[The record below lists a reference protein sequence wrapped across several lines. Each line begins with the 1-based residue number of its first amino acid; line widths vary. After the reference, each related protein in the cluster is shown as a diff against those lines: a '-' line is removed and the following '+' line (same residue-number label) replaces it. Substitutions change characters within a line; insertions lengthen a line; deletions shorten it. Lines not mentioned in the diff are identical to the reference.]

1 MEIDYK
7 RLAEEQA
14 RANAK
19 YLGKTGSTPTPSSV
33 KLPGAGEF
41 NIFNNALGGAGK
53 AADAVKAAYDKVA
66 PGIEKG
72 LDTWREL
79 SKVGAGFSNDVVG
92 MTVAAA
98 GTRMPLQEFASVVG
112 KNAEEMLGFGGTVT
126 RGAEDFARMSKKMFD
141 EYGTQTDQL
150 RQMGYTNKELNEVLL
165 LQGSIQRGSF
175 KDAQSRDKATIE
187 SATKLAT
194 EMDEMAKLTGKSR
207 EEQMAN
213 MKKAQADMQF
223 EAAIRLKTQ
232 GMSAEDAKKFEDNA
246 RKQMNEAQLRGQGQM
261 FKEVFATGQIMSKEA
276 AMQASLNQ
284 EQAAATRKQA
294 QASGDAKLSAD
305 QREAQANAAAAEAR
319 RAAAADMNNTAKLQ
333 LMTLGD
339 AGGAATKALNES
351 AGAQIKQVR
360 GLEAIA
366 AANGLDL
373 KNKDDAIKAQKIQDE
388 EIKKSQEGKNKEGES
403 VSGAT
408 KAVVN
413 LGARVSDAE
422 SALANK
428 LVAPL
433 NKDVSPALGRFA
445 DRLLGSKSEALPA
458 SATKAGQSLPTY
470 MEGEIEKG
478 RTSDRPKGMLQTA
491 GQMGKAAGEGIN
503 SALNTVV
510 KPRSGGTYGDGL
522 TSEAVGSLLEIT
534 RPGEVVLNPEQ
545 QMNMA
550 KGMSDM
556 GAEKA
561 LSGLADVLP
570 KQSAAPAMN
579 FDLGKISQDIKTSV
593 SGGGSSTMKGPD
605 MAELAKSFEKSFAE
619 FDTIF
624 EESISDLARGVDD
637 FGDSW
642 SESVEKVSADIN
654 DAVPFDAIDQTAAAL
669 EFASKRREE
678 LENLM
683 NDGQTRSSAEWNE
696 IFDEAEQ
703 LDGQIEKLTN
713 KQLDA
718 MSKYSD
724 GWDESGDMMDRVI
737 ADISGAIPVDE
748 FAGVDE
754 AVAKQTAMSD
764 MGEFA
769 GVDAA
774 VAKQGAMADMVSAT
788 SPTAGGI
795 DIGNISFGPNGMPIM
810 GQTKAAAASIP
821 AKPAEKQASPGKKI
835 NPETGEEYTPVG
847 DAKAKDKDKGTDK
860 KTTAAAGGTKEASM
874 SDLLASMNQLNSK
887 VTQLITVTESGHR
900 DVAKAT
906 KSNNPNLFKA

>member
-1 MEIDYK
+1 MAREDEILEELK
-7 RLAEEQA
+7 RL
-14 RANAK
+14 NKNSAK
-19 YLGKTGSTPTPSSV
+19 GGSSPTGPSV

-41 NIFNNALGGAGK
+41 NIFNTALGGAGK
-53 AADAVKAAYDKVA
+53 AADAVKDAYNKVA

-98 GTRMPLQEFASVVG
+98 GTRMPLQEFASIVG

-150 RQMGYTNKELNEVLL
+150 RQMGYTNKELNEILL
-165 LQGSIQRGSF
+165 MQGSIQRGSF

-246 RKQMNEAQLRGQGQM
+246 RKQYGEAQLRGQGQM

-276 AMQASLNQ
+276 AIQASLNQ

-294 QASGDAKLSAD
+294 QVSGDSKLTAD
-305 QREAQANAAAAEAR
+305 QREMQANAAAAEGR

-339 AGGAATKALNES
+339 AGGAASKALNDS
-351 AGAQIKQVR
+351 ASAQIKQVR

-388 EIKKSQEGKNKEGES
+388 EIKKSQEGKNKEGDS

-413 LGARVSDAE
+413 LGARVGDAE
-422 SALANK
+422 SAIANK
-428 LVAPL
+428 LVLPL
-433 NKDVSPALGRFA
+433 NRDVSPALGRFA

-458 SATKAGQSLPTY
+458 SATKAGQSLPQY
-470 MEGEIEKG
+470 MESELDKG

-491 GQMGKAAGEGIN
+491 GQMGKAAAEGIN
-503 SALNTVV
+503 KVL
-510 KPRSGGTYGDGL
+510 PRSGGTYGDGI
-522 TSEAVGSLLEIT
+522 TSEAVGSILEIT
-534 RPGEVVLNPEQ
+534 KPGEVVLNPEQ

-561 LSGLADVLP
+561 LSGLANVLP
-570 KQSAAPAMN
+570 KQSASPPMS
-579 FDLGKISQDIKTSV
+579 FDLGKISQDISTSV
-593 SGGGSSTMKGPD
+593 SGGGSSTISPSNLD
-605 MAELAKSFEKSFAE
+605 MAEMMQPFDKSFDE
-619 FDTIF
+619 FGSNF
-624 EESISDLARGVDD
+624 DD
-637 FGDSW
+637 
-642 SESVEKVSADIN
+642 VMAKMSADLQDAMPIDSIN
-654 DAVPFDAIDQTAAAL
+654 QTADAL
-669 EFASKRREE
+669 EFASKRRQE
-678 LENLM
+678 LEDIM
-683 NDGQTRSSAEWNE
+683 NDGIARSGAEWDE

-713 KQLDA
+713 KQLES
-718 MSKYSD
+718 MSKYAD
-724 GWDESGDMMDRVI
+724 GWDESGDIMDRVS
-737 ADISGAIPVDE
+737 ADILDAIPLDEFGDLDGAI
-748 FAGVDE
+748 
-754 AVAKQTAMSD
+754 AKQQAMSD

-769 GVDAA
+769 GVDEA

-810 GQTKAAAASIP
+810 GQTKAAAATIP
-821 AKPAEKQASPGKKI
+821 AKPVEKTAEEQAKEKKDQQKADAEKGGPA
-835 NPETGEEYTPVG
+835 G
-847 DAKAKDKDKGTDK
+847 DKSAKPS
-860 KTTAAAGGTKEASM
+860 AAAGGTKEASM
-874 SDLLASMNQLNSK
+874 SDVLTSLNQLNTK
-887 VTQLITVTESGHR
+887 MAQLITVTETGHK

>member
-1 MEIDYK
+1 MTDDQIDK
-7 RLAEEQA
+7 LVKAIGKQS
-14 RANAK
+14 AK
-19 YLGKTGSTPTPSSV
+19 GGASSTGPSV

-41 NIFNNALGGAGK
+41 NIFNTALGGAGK
-53 AADAVKAAYDKVA
+53 AADAVKEAYNKVA

-92 MTVAAA
+92 MTAAA
-98 GTRMPLQEFASVVG
+98 FGARMPLQEFAGIIG
-112 KNAEEMLGFGGTVT
+112 KNAENMLGFGGTVT
-126 RGAEDFARMSKKMFD
+126 RGAEDFAKMSKRMFD

-150 RQMGYTNKELNEVLL
+150 RQMGYTNKELNEILL
-165 LQGSIQRGSF
+165 MQGSIQRGSF
-175 KDAQSRDKATIE
+175 KDKDARDKATIE

-246 RKQMNEAQLRGQGQM
+246 RKQYGEAQLRGQGQM

-276 AMQASLNQ
+276 AIQASLNQ

-294 QASGDAKLSAD
+294 QVSGDAKLSAD
-305 QREAQANAAAAEAR
+305 QREMQANAAAAEGR

-333 LMTLGD
+333 QMTLGD
-339 AGGAATKALNES
+339 AGGAATKALNDS
-351 AGAQIKQVR
+351 AGAQIQQVR

-373 KNKDDAIKAQKIQDE
+373 KNKEDAIEAQRLQNE
-388 EIKKSQEGKNKEGES
+388 EIKKSQEGKDADGKA

-413 LGARVSDAE
+413 LGARVGDAE
-422 SALANK
+422 SAIMNK
-428 LVAPL
+428 LVLPL
-433 NKDVSPALGRFA
+433 NRDVSPALGRFA

-458 SATKAGQSLPTY
+458 SATKAGQSLPQY
-470 MEGEIEKG
+470 MESELEKG
-478 RTSDRPKGMLQTA
+478 RTTDRPKGMLQTA
-491 GQMGKAAGEGIN
+491 GRGGQQAAEGIN
-503 SALNTVV
+503 KVL
-510 KPRSGGTYGDGL
+510 PRSGGTYGDGL
-522 TSEAVGSLLEIT
+522 TSEAVGSILEIT
-534 RPGEVVLNPEQ
+534 KPGEVVLNPEQ

-550 KGMSDM
+550 KGMMDM

-561 LSGLADVLP
+561 FSGLTDVLP
-570 KQSAAPAMN
+570 KQSAAPAMS
-579 FDLGKISQDIKTSV
+579 FDLGKISKDISTSV
-593 SGGGSSTMKGPD
+593 SGGGSSTVSPSNLD
-605 MAELAKSFEKSFAE
+605 MAEMMKPFDKSFDE
-619 FDTIF
+619 FGSNF
-624 EESISDLARGVDD
+624 DD
-637 FGDSW
+637 
-642 SESVEKVSADIN
+642 VIAKMSADLQ
-654 DAVPFDAIDQTAAAL
+654 DAMPIDSIDQTANAL
-669 EFASKRREE
+669 EFASKRRQE
-678 LENLM
+678 LEDIM
-683 NDGQTRSSAEWNE
+683 NDGIARSGAEWDE

-703 LDGQIEKLTN
+703 LDGQIERLTN
-713 KQLDA
+713 KQLESI
-718 MSKYSD
+718 SKYAD
-724 GWDESGDMMDRVI
+724 GWDETGDIMDRVS
-737 ADISGAIPVDE
+737 ADILDAMPLDEFGDLDGAI
-748 FAGVDE
+748 
-754 AVAKQTAMSD
+754 AKQQAMSD

-769 GVDAA
+769 GVDEA

-810 GQTKAAAASIP
+810 GQTKAAAATIP
-821 AKPAEKQASPGKKI
+821 AKPVEKQASPGKKI
-835 NPETGEEYTPVG
+835 NPETGEEYTPVEELEKQQG
-847 DAKAKDKDKGTDK
+847 
-860 KTTAAAGGTKEASM
+860 KTTAKSKSTPAAGGAKEASM
-874 SDLLASMNQLNSK
+874 SDMLTSLNQLNTK
-887 VTQLITVTESGHR
+887 MAQLITVTETGHK

>member
-1 MEIDYK
+1 MAREDEILEELK
-7 RLAEEQA
+7 RL
-14 RANAK
+14 NKSSAK
-19 YLGKTGSTPTPSSV
+19 GGSSPTGPSV

-41 NIFNNALGGAGK
+41 NIFNTALGGAGK
-53 AADAVKAAYDKVA
+53 AADAVKDAYNKVA

-98 GTRMPLQEFASVVG
+98 GTRMPLQEFAGIIG
-112 KNAEEMLGFGGTVT
+112 KNAESMLGFGGTVT
-126 RGAEDFARMSKKMFD
+126 RGAEDFAKMSKRMFD

-150 RQMGYTNKELNEVLL
+150 RQMGYTNKELNEILL
-165 LQGSIQRGSF
+165 MQGSIQRGSF
-175 KDAQSRDKATIE
+175 KDEQSRNKATIE

-246 RKQMNEAQLRGQGQM
+246 RKQMSEAQLRGQGQM

-276 AMQASLNQ
+276 AIQASLNQ

-294 QASGDAKLSAD
+294 QVSGDAKLTAD
-305 QREAQANAAAAEAR
+305 QREMQANAAAAEGR

-339 AGGAATKALNES
+339 AGGAASKALNES
-351 AGAQIKQVR
+351 AGAQIQQVR

-366 AANGLDL
+366 AANKLNMDTDEGRRE
-373 KNKDDAIKAQKIQDE
+373 AQRIQNE
-388 EIKKSQEGKNKEGES
+388 EIKKSQEGKNKEGDS

-413 LGARVSDAE
+413 LGARVGDAE
-422 SALANK
+422 SAIANK
-428 LVAPL
+428 LVLPL
-433 NKDVSPALGRFA
+433 NRDVSPALGRFA

-458 SATKAGQSLPTY
+458 SATKAGQSLPQY
-470 MEGEIEKG
+470 MESELDKG

-491 GQMGKAAGEGIN
+491 GKMGKDAAEGIN
-503 SALNTVV
+503 KVL
-510 KPRSGGTYGDGL
+510 PRSGGTYGDGI
-522 TSEAVGSLLEIT
+522 TSEAVGSILEIT
-534 RPGEVVLNPEQ
+534 KPGEVVLNPEQ

-550 KGMSDM
+550 KGLTDM

-561 LSGLADVLP
+561 LSGLANVLP
-570 KQSAAPAMN
+570 KQSASPPMS
-579 FDLGKISQDIKTSV
+579 FDLGKISKDINTSV
-593 SGGGSSTMKGPD
+593 SGGGSSTISPSNLD
-605 MAELAKSFEKSFAE
+605 MAEMMKPFDKSFDE
-619 FDTIF
+619 FGSNF
-624 EESISDLARGVDD
+624 DD
-637 FGDSW
+637 VIAKMSNDIGTTMPTDMFDEFGSNFDD
-642 SESVEKVSADIN
+642 VMAKMSADLQ
-654 DAVPFDAIDQTAAAL
+654 DAMPIDSIDQTANAL
-669 EFASKRREE
+669 EFASKRRQE
-678 LENLM
+678 LEDIM
-683 NDGQTRSSAEWNE
+683 NDGIARSGAEWDE

-713 KQLDA
+713 KQLESI
-718 MSKYSD
+718 SKYAD
-724 GWDESGDMMDRVI
+724 GWDESGDIMDRVS
-737 ADISGAIPVDE
+737 ADILDAIPLDEFGDLDGAI
-748 FAGVDE
+748 
-754 AVAKQTAMSD
+754 AKQQAMSD

-769 GVDAA
+769 GVDEA

-788 SPTAGGI
+788 SPTASGI

-810 GQTKAAAASIP
+810 GQTKAAAATIP
-821 AKPAEKQASPGKKI
+821 AKPVEKTAEEQAKEKKDQQKTDAEKGGSA
-835 NPETGEEYTPVG
+835 G
-847 DAKAKDKDKGTDK
+847 DKSAKPS
-860 KTTAAAGGTKEASM
+860 AAAGGTKEASM
-874 SDLLASMNQLNSK
+874 SDMLASLNQLNTK
-887 VTQLITVTESGHR
+887 MAQLITVTETGHK

>member
-1 MEIDYK
+1 MAREDEILEELK
-7 RLAEEQA
+7 RL
-14 RANAK
+14 NKNSAK
-19 YLGKTGSTPTPSSV
+19 GGSSPTGPSV

-41 NIFNNALGGAGK
+41 NIFNTALGGAGK
-53 AADAVKAAYDKVA
+53 AADAVKDAYNKVA

-98 GTRMPLQEFASVVG
+98 GTRMPLQEFASIVG

-150 RQMGYTNKELNEVLL
+150 RQMGYTNKELNEILL
-165 LQGSIQRGSF
+165 MQGSIQRGSF

-246 RKQMNEAQLRGQGQM
+246 RKQYGEAQLRGQGQM

-276 AMQASLNQ
+276 AIQASLNQ

-294 QASGDAKLSAD
+294 QVSGDSKLTAD
-305 QREAQANAAAAEAR
+305 QREMQANAAAAEGR

-339 AGGAATKALNES
+339 AGGAASKALNDS

-373 KNKDDAIKAQKIQDE
+373 KNKDDAIKAQQLQDA

-413 LGARVSDAE
+413 LGARVGDAE
-422 SALANK
+422 SAIMNK
-428 LVAPL
+428 LVLPL
-433 NKDVSPALGRFA
+433 NRDVSPALGRFA

-458 SATKAGQSLPTY
+458 SATKAGQSLPQY
-470 MEGEIEKG
+470 MESEMDKG
-478 RTSDRPKGMLQTA
+478 RSLASTDRPKGMLQTA
-491 GQMGKAAGEGIN
+491 GKMGKDAGEGIN
-503 SALNTVV
+503 KVL
-510 KPRSGGTYGDGL
+510 PRSGGTYGDGL
-522 TSEAVGSLLEIT
+522 TSEAVGSILEIT
-534 RPGEVVLNPEQ
+534 KPGEVVLNPEQ

-550 KGMSDM
+550 KGMMDM

-561 LSGLADVLP
+561 FSGLTDVLP
-570 KQSAAPAMN
+570 KQSAAPAMS
-579 FDLGKISQDIKTSV
+579 FDLSKISQDINTSV
-593 SGGGSSTMKGPD
+593 SGGGSSTVQGPD
-605 MAELAKSFEKSFAE
+605 MAKM
-619 FDTIF
+619 
-624 EESISDLARGVDD
+624 
-637 FGDSW
+637 
-642 SESVEKVSADIN
+642 SADLQE
-654 DAVPFDAIDQTAAAL
+654 AMPLKSIDQTADAL
-669 EFASKRREE
+669 EFASKRRQE
-678 LENLM
+678 LEDIM
-683 NDGQTRSSAEWNE
+683 NDGMARSGAEWDE

-703 LDGQIEKLTN
+703 LDGQIERLTN
-713 KQLDA
+713 KQLESI
-718 MSKYSD
+718 SKYAD
-724 GWDESGDMMDRVI
+724 GWDETGDIMDRVS
-737 ADISGAIPVDE
+737 ADILDAMPLDEFGDLDGAI
-748 FAGVDE
+748 
-754 AVAKQTAMSD
+754 AKQQAMSD

-769 GVDAA
+769 GVDEA

-810 GQTKAAAASIP
+810 GQTKAAAATIS
-821 AKPAEKQASPGKKI
+821 AKPVEKTAEEQAKDR
-835 NPETGEEYTPVG
+835 EAR
-847 DAKAKDKDKGTDK
+847 AKAEMGTDTGAKEK
-860 KTTAAAGGTKEASM
+860 KTGGDKAPAAGGGKEASM
-874 SDLLASMNQLNSK
+874 SDMLTSLNQLNTK
-887 VTQLITVTESGHR
+887 MAQLITVTETGHK

>member
-1 MEIDYK
+1 MAREDEILEELK
-7 RLAEEQA
+7 RL
-14 RANAK
+14 NKNSAK
-19 YLGKTGSTPTPSSV
+19 GGSSPTGPSV

-41 NIFNNALGGAGK
+41 NIFNTALGGAGK
-53 AADAVKAAYDKVA
+53 AADAVKDAYNKVA

-98 GTRMPLQEFASVVG
+98 GTRMPLQEFASIIG

-126 RGAEDFARMSKKMFD
+126 RGAEDFAKMSKKMFD

-150 RQMGYTNKELNEVLL
+150 RQMGYTNKELNEILL
-165 LQGSIQRGSF
+165 MQGSIQRGSF

-246 RKQMNEAQLRGQGQM
+246 RKQYGDAQLRGQGQM

-305 QREAQANAAAAEAR
+305 QREAQANAAAAEGR

-333 LMTLGD
+333 IMTLGD
-339 AGGAATKALNES
+339 AGGAASKVLNDS

-373 KNKDDAIKAQKIQDE
+373 KNKEDAIEAQRLQNE
-388 EIKKSQEGKNKEGES
+388 EIKKSQEGKDADGKA

-413 LGARVSDAE
+413 LGARVGDAE
-422 SALANK
+422 SAIMNK
-428 LVAPL
+428 LVLPL
-433 NKDVSPALGRFA
+433 NRDVSPALGRFA

-458 SATKAGQSLPTY
+458 SATKAGQSLP
-470 MEGEIEKG
+470 
-478 RTSDRPKGMLQTA
+478 
-491 GQMGKAAGEGIN
+491 
-503 SALNTVV
+503 
-510 KPRSGGTYGDGL
+510 L
-522 TSEAVGSLLEIT
+522 TSEAVGSILEIT
-534 RPGEVVLNPEQ
+534 KPGEVVLNPEQ

-550 KGMSDM
+550 KGMMDM

-561 LSGLADVLP
+561 FSGLADVLP
-570 KQSAAPAMN
+570 KQSAAPAMS
-579 FDLGKISQDIKTSV
+579 FDLSKISQDINTSV
-593 SGGGSSTMKGPD
+593 SGGGGG
-605 MAELAKSFEKSFAE
+605 E
-619 FDTIF
+619 
-624 EESISDLARGVDD
+624 
-637 FGDSW
+637 
-642 SESVEKVSADIN
+642 
-654 DAVPFDAIDQTAAAL
+654 DQTSAAL
-669 EFASKRREE
+669 DFASKRRQE
-678 LENLM
+678 LEDLM
-683 NDGQTRSSAEWNE
+683 NDGQARNSLEWDE

-703 LDGQIEKLTN
+703 LDGQIERLTN
-713 KQLDA
+713 KQLESI
-718 MSKYSD
+718 SKYAD
-724 GWDESGDMMDRVI
+724 GWDETGDIMDRVS
-737 ADISGAIPVDE
+737 ADILDAIPLDEFGE

-754 AVAKQTAMSD
+754 
-764 MGEFA
+764 
-769 GVDAA
+769 A

-810 GQTKAAAASIP
+810 GQTKAAAATIP
-821 AKPAEKQASPGKKI
+821 AKPVEKQASPGKKI
-835 NPETGEEYTPVG
+835 NPETGEEYT
-847 DAKAKDKDKGTDK
+847 
-860 KTTAAAGGTKEASM
+860 
-874 SDLLASMNQLNSK
+874 
-887 VTQLITVTESGHR
+887 
-900 DVAKAT
+900 
-906 KSNNPNLFKA
+906 NPNLFKA

>member
-1 MEIDYK
+1 MAREDEILEELK
-7 RLAEEQA
+7 RL
-14 RANAK
+14 NKNSAK
-19 YLGKTGSTPTPSSV
+19 GGASPTGPSV
-33 KLPGAGEF
+33 KIPGAGEF
-41 NIFNNALGGAGK
+41 NIFNTALGGAGK
-53 AADAVKAAYDKVA
+53 AADAVKEAYNKVA

-92 MTVAAA
+92 MTAAA
-98 GTRMPLQEFASVVG
+98 YGARMPLQEFAGVIG
-112 KNAEEMLGFGGTVT
+112 KNAESMLGFGGTVT

-150 RQMGYTNKELNEVLL
+150 RQMGYTNKELNEILVM
-165 LQGSIQRGSF
+165 QGSIQRGSF
-175 KDAQSRDKATIE
+175 KDKDARDKATIE

-194 EMDEMAKLTGKSR
+194 EMDEMSKLTGKSR

-246 RKQMNEAQLRGQGQM
+246 RKQYGDAQLRGQGQM

-276 AMQASLNQ
+276 AIQASLNQ

-294 QASGDAKLSAD
+294 QVSGDSKLTAD
-305 QREAQANAAAAEAR
+305 QREMQANAAAAEGR

-339 AGGAATKALNES
+339 AGGAASKALNES
-351 AGAQIKQVR
+351 AGAQIQQVR

-366 AANGLDL
+366 SANKLNMDTDEGRRE
-373 KNKDDAIKAQKIQDE
+373 AQRIQNE
-388 EIKKSQEGKNKEGES
+388 EIKKSQEGKNKDDVA

-413 LGARVSDAE
+413 LGARVGDAE
-422 SALANK
+422 SAIANK
-428 LVAPL
+428 LVLPL
-433 NKDVSPALGRFA
+433 NRDVSPALGRFA

-458 SATKAGQSLPTY
+458 SATKAGQSLPQY
-470 MEGEIEKG
+470 MESELDKG
-478 RTSDRPKGMLQTA
+478 RTTDKPKGMLQTA
-491 GQMGKAAGEGIN
+491 SYGGMKAAEGIN
-503 SALNTVV
+503 KVL
-510 KPRSGGTYGDGL
+510 PRSGGTYGDGI
-522 TSEAVGSLLEIT
+522 TSEAVGSILEIT
-534 RPGEVVLNPEQ
+534 KPGEVVLNPEQ

-550 KGMSDM
+550 KGMTDM

-561 LSGLADVLP
+561 LSGLANILP
-570 KQSAAPAMN
+570 KQSTAPPMS
-579 FDLGKISQDIKTSV
+579 FDLGKISKDINTSV
-593 SGGGSSTMKGPD
+593 SGGGSSTISPSNLD
-605 MAELAKSFEKSFAE
+605 MAEMMKPFDKSFDE
-619 FDTIF
+619 FGSNFDDV
-624 EESISDLARGVDD
+624 ISKMSNDIGTTMPTDMFDEFGSNFDD
-637 FGDSW
+637 
-642 SESVEKVSADIN
+642 VMAKMSADLQ
-654 DAVPFDAIDQTAAAL
+654 DAMPIDSIDQTANAL
-669 EFASKRREE
+669 EFASKRRQE
-678 LENLM
+678 LEDIM
-683 NDGQTRSSAEWNE
+683 NDGIARSGAEWDE

-713 KQLDA
+713 KQLES
-718 MSKYSD
+718 MSKYAD
-724 GWDESGDMMDRVI
+724 GWDETGDIMDRVS
-737 ADISGAIPVDE
+737 ADILDAIPLDEFGDLDGAI
-748 FAGVDE
+748 
-754 AVAKQTAMSD
+754 AKQQAMSD

-769 GVDAA
+769 GVDEA

-810 GQTKAAAASIP
+810 GQTKAAAATIP
-821 AKPAEKQASPGKKI
+821 AKSVEKTAEEQAKEKKDQQKTDAEKGGSA
-835 NPETGEEYTPVG
+835 G
-847 DAKAKDKDKGTDK
+847 DKSAKPS
-860 KTTAAAGGTKEASM
+860 AAAGGTKEASM
-874 SDLLASMNQLNSK
+874 SDMLTSLNQLNTK
-887 VTQLITVTESGHR
+887 MAQLITVTETGHK

>member
-1 MEIDYK
+1 MAREDEILEELK
-7 RLAEEQA
+7 RL
-14 RANAK
+14 NKNSAK
-19 YLGKTGSTPTPSSV
+19 GGSSPTGPSV

-41 NIFNNALGGAGK
+41 NIFNTALGGAGK
-53 AADAVKAAYDKVA
+53 AADAVKDAYNKVA

-92 MTVAAA
+92 MTAAA
-98 GTRMPLQEFASVVG
+98 FGARMPLQEFASIVG

-150 RQMGYTNKELNEVLL
+150 RQMGYTNKELNEILL
-165 LQGSIQRGSF
+165 MQGSIQRGSF

-246 RKQMNEAQLRGQGQM
+246 RKQYGEAQLRGQGQM

-276 AMQASLNQ
+276 AIQASLNQ

-294 QASGDAKLSAD
+294 QVSGDSKLTAD
-305 QREAQANAAAAEAR
+305 QREMQANAAAAEGR

-339 AGGAATKALNES
+339 AGGAASKALNDS

-373 KNKDDAIKAQKIQDE
+373 KNKDDAIKAQKLQDE
-388 EIKKSQEGKNKEGES
+388 EIKKSQEGKNKEGEL

-413 LGARVSDAE
+413 LGARVGDAE
-422 SALANK
+422 SAIANK
-428 LVAPL
+428 LVLPL
-433 NKDVSPALGRFA
+433 NRDVSPALGRFA

-458 SATKAGQSLPTY
+458 SATKAGQSLPQY
-470 MEGEIEKG
+470 MESEMDKG
-478 RTSDRPKGMLQTA
+478 RSLASTDRPKGMLQTA
-491 GQMGKAAGEGIN
+491 GKMGKDAGEGIN
-503 SALNTVV
+503 KVL
-510 KPRSGGTYGDGL
+510 PRSGGTYGDGL
-522 TSEAVGSLLEIT
+522 TSEAVGSILEIT
-534 RPGEVVLNPEQ
+534 KPGEVVLNPEQ

-550 KGMSDM
+550 KGMMDM

-561 LSGLADVLP
+561 FSGLTDVLP
-570 KQSAAPAMN
+570 KQSASPPMS
-579 FDLGKISQDIKTSV
+579 FDLGKISKDISTSV
-593 SGGGSSTMKGPD
+593 SGGGSNTVQGPD
-605 MAELAKSFEKSFAE
+605 MTKM
-619 FDTIF
+619 
-624 EESISDLARGVDD
+624 
-637 FGDSW
+637 
-642 SESVEKVSADIN
+642 SADLQE
-654 DAVPFDAIDQTAAAL
+654 AMPLKSIDQTADAL
-669 EFASKRREE
+669 EFASKRRQE
-678 LENLM
+678 LEDIM
-683 NDGQTRSSAEWNE
+683 NDGMARSGAEWDE

-703 LDGQIEKLTN
+703 LDGQIERLTN
-713 KQLDA
+713 KQLESI
-718 MSKYSD
+718 SKYAD
-724 GWDESGDMMDRVI
+724 GWDETGDIMDRVS
-737 ADISGAIPVDE
+737 ADILDAMPLDEFGDLDGAI
-748 FAGVDE
+748 
-754 AVAKQTAMSD
+754 AKQQAMSD

-769 GVDAA
+769 GVDEA

-810 GQTKAAAASIP
+810 GQTKAAAATIP
-821 AKPAEKQASPGKKI
+821 AKPSEKTAEEQAKDR
-835 NPETGEEYTPVG
+835 EAR
-847 DAKAKDKDKGTDK
+847 AKAEMGTDTSAKEK
-860 KTTAAAGGTKEASM
+860 KTGSDKAPAAGGSKEASM
-874 SDLLASMNQLNSK
+874 SDMLTSLNQLNTK
-887 VTQLITVTESGHR
+887 MAQLITVTETGHK

>member
-1 MEIDYK
+1 MAREDEILEELK
-7 RLAEEQA
+7 RL
-14 RANAK
+14 NKNSAK
-19 YLGKTGSTPTPSSV
+19 GGSSPTGPSV

-41 NIFNNALGGAGK
+41 NIFNTALGGAGK
-53 AADAVKAAYDKVA
+53 AADAVKDAYNKVA

-98 GTRMPLQEFASVVG
+98 GTRMPLQEFASIVG

-150 RQMGYTNKELNEVLL
+150 RQMGYTNKELNEILL
-165 LQGSIQRGSF
+165 MQGSIQRGSF

-246 RKQMNEAQLRGQGQM
+246 RKQYGEAQLRGQGQM

-276 AMQASLNQ
+276 AIQASLNQ

-294 QASGDAKLSAD
+294 QVSGDSKLTAD
-305 QREAQANAAAAEAR
+305 QREMQANAAAAEGR

-339 AGGAATKALNES
+339 AGGAASKALNDS

-373 KNKDDAIKAQKIQDE
+373 KNKDDAIKAQQLQDA

-413 LGARVSDAE
+413 LGARVGDAE
-422 SALANK
+422 SAIMNK
-428 LVAPL
+428 LVLPL
-433 NKDVSPALGRFA
+433 NRDVSPALGRFA

-458 SATKAGQSLPTY
+458 SATKAGQSLPQY
-470 MEGEIEKG
+470 MESEMDKG
-478 RTSDRPKGMLQTA
+478 RSLASTDRPKGMLQTA
-491 GQMGKAAGEGIN
+491 GKMGKDAGEGIN
-503 SALNTVV
+503 KVL
-510 KPRSGGTYGDGL
+510 PRSGGTYGDGL
-522 TSEAVGSLLEIT
+522 TSEAVGSILEIT
-534 RPGEVVLNPEQ
+534 KPGEVVLNPEQ

-550 KGMSDM
+550 KGMTDM

-561 LSGLADVLP
+561 LSGLADILP
-570 KQSAAPAMN
+570 KQSASPPMS
-579 FDLGKISQDIKTSV
+579 FDLGKISQDISTSV
-593 SGGGSSTMKGPD
+593 SGGGSSTVQGPD
-605 MAELAKSFEKSFAE
+605 MAKM
-619 FDTIF
+619 
-624 EESISDLARGVDD
+624 
-637 FGDSW
+637 
-642 SESVEKVSADIN
+642 SADLQE
-654 DAVPFDAIDQTAAAL
+654 AMPLKSIDQTADAL
-669 EFASKRREE
+669 EFASKRRQE
-678 LENLM
+678 LEDIM
-683 NDGQTRSSAEWNE
+683 NDGMARSGAEWDE

-703 LDGQIEKLTN
+703 LDGQIERLTN
-713 KQLDA
+713 KQLESI
-718 MSKYSD
+718 SKYAD
-724 GWDESGDMMDRVI
+724 GWDETGDIMDRVS
-737 ADISGAIPVDE
+737 ADILDAMPLDEFGDLDGAI
-748 FAGVDE
+748 
-754 AVAKQTAMSD
+754 AKQQAMSD

-769 GVDAA
+769 GVDEA

-810 GQTKAAAASIP
+810 GQTKAAAATIP
-821 AKPAEKQASPGKKI
+821 AKPVEKQASPGKKI
-835 NPETGEEYTPVG
+835 NPETGEEYTPVEELEKQQG
-847 DAKAKDKDKGTDK
+847 
-860 KTTAAAGGTKEASM
+860 KTTAKSKSTPAAGGAKEASM
-874 SDLLASMNQLNSK
+874 SDMLTSLNQLNTK
-887 VTQLITVTESGHR
+887 MAQLITVTETGHK

>member
-1 MEIDYK
+1 MAREDEILEELK
-7 RLAEEQA
+7 RL
-14 RANAK
+14 NKNSAK
-19 YLGKTGSTPTPSSV
+19 GGSSPTGPSV

-41 NIFNNALGGAGK
+41 NIFNTALGGAGK
-53 AADAVKAAYDKVA
+53 AADAVKDAYNKVA

-98 GTRMPLQEFASVVG
+98 GTRMPLQEFASIVG

-150 RQMGYTNKELNEVLL
+150 RQMGYTNKELNEILL

-246 RKQMNEAQLRGQGQM
+246 RKQYGEAQLRGQGQM

-276 AMQASLNQ
+276 AIQASLNQ

-294 QASGDAKLSAD
+294 QVSGDSKLTAD
-305 QREAQANAAAAEAR
+305 QREMQANAAAAEGR

-339 AGGAATKALNES
+339 AGGAASKALNDS

-373 KNKDDAIKAQKIQDE
+373 KNKDDAIKAQKLQDE
-388 EIKKSQEGKNKEGES
+388 EIKKSQEGKNKEGEL

-413 LGARVSDAE
+413 LGARVGDAE
-422 SALANK
+422 SAIANK
-428 LVAPL
+428 LVLPL
-433 NKDVSPALGRFA
+433 NRDVSPALSRFA

-458 SATKAGQSLPTY
+458 SATKAGQSLPQY
-470 MEGEIEKG
+470 MESELEKG
-478 RTSDRPKGMLQTA
+478 RTTDRPKGMLQTA
-491 GQMGKAAGEGIN
+491 GRGGQQAAEGIN
-503 SALNTVV
+503 KVL
-510 KPRSGGTYGDGL
+510 PRSGGTYGDGL
-522 TSEAVGSLLEIT
+522 TSEAVGSILEIT
-534 RPGEVVLNPEQ
+534 KPGEVVLNPEQ

-550 KGMSDM
+550 KGMMDM

-561 LSGLADVLP
+561 FSGLTDVLP
-570 KQSAAPAMN
+570 KQSAAPAMS
-579 FDLGKISQDIKTSV
+579 FDLGKISKDISTSV
-593 SGGGSSTMKGPD
+593 SGGGSSTVSPSNLD
-605 MAELAKSFEKSFAE
+605 MAEMMKPFDKSFDE
-619 FDTIF
+619 FGSNF
-624 EESISDLARGVDD
+624 DD
-637 FGDSW
+637 
-642 SESVEKVSADIN
+642 VIAKMSADLQ
-654 DAVPFDAIDQTAAAL
+654 DAMPIDSIDQTANAL
-669 EFASKRREE
+669 EFASKRRQE
-678 LENLM
+678 LEDIM
-683 NDGQTRSSAEWNE
+683 NDGIARSGAEWDE

-703 LDGQIEKLTN
+703 LDGQIERLTN
-713 KQLDA
+713 KQLESI
-718 MSKYSD
+718 SKYAD
-724 GWDESGDMMDRVI
+724 GWDETGDIMDRVS
-737 ADISGAIPVDE
+737 ADILDAMPLDEFGDLDGAIAKQQAMSGAGEND
-748 FAGVDE
+748 G
-754 AVAKQTAMSD
+754 AVSSK
-764 MGEFA
+764 
-769 GVDAA
+769 AA
-774 VAKQGAMADMVSAT
+774 RLNMEQYGGAMKDVVAGS

-810 GQTKAAAASIP
+810 GQTKAAAATIP
-821 AKPAEKQASPGKKI
+821 AKPVEKTAEEQAKDR
-835 NPETGEEYTPVG
+835 EAR
-847 DAKAKDKDKGTDK
+847 AKAEMGTDTGAKEK
-860 KTTAAAGGTKEASM
+860 KTGSDKAPAAAAGAKEASM
-874 SDLLASMNQLNSK
+874 SDMLTSLNQLNTK
-887 VTQLITVTESGHR
+887 MAQLITVTETGHK

>member
-1 MEIDYK
+1 MTDDQIDK
-7 RLAEEQA
+7 LVKAIGKQS
-14 RANAK
+14 AK
-19 YLGKTGSTPTPSSV
+19 GGASSTGPSV

-41 NIFNNALGGAGK
+41 NIFNTALGGAGK
-53 AADAVKAAYDKVA
+53 AADAVKEAYNKVA

-92 MTVAAA
+92 MTAAA
-98 GTRMPLQEFASVVG
+98 FGARMPLQEFAGIIG
-112 KNAEEMLGFGGTVT
+112 KNAENMLGFGGTVT

-150 RQMGYTNKELNEVLL
+150 RQMGYTNKELNEILL
-165 LQGSIQRGSF
+165 MQGSIQRGSF
-175 KDAQSRDKATIE
+175 KDKDARDKATIE

-232 GMSAEDAKKFEDNA
+232 GMSAEDAKKLEDNA
-246 RKQMNEAQLRGQGQM
+246 RKQYADAQLRGQGQM
-261 FKEVFATGQIMSKEA
+261 FKEIFATGQIMSKEA
-276 AMQASLNQ
+276 AIQASLNQ

-305 QREAQANAAAAEAR
+305 QREMQANAAAAEGR

-333 LMTLGD
+333 QMTLGD
-339 AGGAATKALNES
+339 AGGAATKALNDS
-351 AGAQIKQVR
+351 AGAQIQQVR

-373 KNKDDAIKAQKIQDE
+373 KNKEDAIEAQRIQNE
-388 EIKKSQEGKNKEGES
+388 EIKKSQEGKDADGKA

-413 LGARVSDAE
+413 LGARVGDAE
-422 SALANK
+422 SAIANK
-428 LVAPL
+428 LVLPL
-433 NKDVSPALGRFA
+433 NRDVSPALGRFA

-458 SATKAGQSLPTY
+458 SATKAGQSLPQY
-470 MEGEIEKG
+470 MESELEKG
-478 RTSDRPKGMLQTA
+478 RTTDKPKGMLQTA
-491 GQMGKAAGEGIN
+491 SRGGQQMAEGIN
-503 SALNTVV
+503 KVL
-510 KPRSGGTYGDGL
+510 PRSGGTYGDGL
-522 TSEAVGSLLEIT
+522 TSEAVGSILEIT
-534 RPGEVVLNPEQ
+534 KPGEVVLNPEQ

-550 KGMSDM
+550 KGMTDM

-561 LSGLADVLP
+561 LSGLADILP
-570 KQSAAPAMN
+570 KQNASPPMS
-579 FDLGKISQDIKTSV
+579 FDLGKISQDISTSV
-593 SGGGSSTMKGPD
+593 SGGGSSTISPSNLD
-605 MAELAKSFEKSFAE
+605 MAEMMKPFDKSFDE
-619 FDTIF
+619 FGSNF
-624 EESISDLARGVDD
+624 DD
-637 FGDSW
+637 
-642 SESVEKVSADIN
+642 VIAKMSADLQ
-654 DAVPFDAIDQTAAAL
+654 DAMPIDSIDQTANAL
-669 EFASKRREE
+669 EFASKRRQE
-678 LENLM
+678 LEDIM
-683 NDGQTRSSAEWNE
+683 NDGMARSGAEWDE

-703 LDGQIEKLTN
+703 LDSQIERLTN
-713 KQLDA
+713 KQLESI
-718 MSKYSD
+718 SKYAD
-724 GWDESGDMMDRVI
+724 GWDETGDIMDRVS
-737 ADISGAIPVDE
+737 ADILDAMPLDEFGDLDGAI
-748 FAGVDE
+748 
-754 AVAKQTAMSD
+754 AKQQAMSD

-769 GVDAA
+769 GVDEA

-810 GQTKAAAASIP
+810 GQTKAAAATIP
-821 AKPAEKQASPGKKI
+821 AKPVEKTAEEQAKDREIKQKEDAAKSGT
-835 NPETGEEYTPVG
+835 TGEKS
-847 DAKAKDKDKGTDK
+847 AKPA
-860 KTTAAAGGTKEASM
+860 AAAGGAKEASM
-874 SDLLASMNQLNSK
+874 SDMLTSLNQLNTK
-887 VTQLITVTESGHR
+887 MAQLITVTETGHK

>member
-1 MEIDYK
+1 MAREDEILEELK
-7 RLAEEQA
+7 RL
-14 RANAK
+14 NKNSAK
-19 YLGKTGSTPTPSSV
+19 GGSSPTGPSV

-41 NIFNNALGGAGK
+41 NIFNTALGGAGK
-53 AADAVKAAYDKVA
+53 AADAVKDAYNKVA

-98 GTRMPLQEFASVVG
+98 GTRMPLQEFASIIG

-126 RGAEDFARMSKKMFD
+126 RGAEDFAKMSKKMFD

-150 RQMGYTNKELNEVLL
+150 RQMGYTNKELNEILL
-165 LQGSIQRGSF
+165 MQGSIQRGSF

-246 RKQMNEAQLRGQGQM
+246 RKQYGDAQLRGQGQM

-305 QREAQANAAAAEAR
+305 QREAQANAAAAEGR

-333 LMTLGD
+333 IMTLGD
-339 AGGAATKALNES
+339 AGGAASKVLNDS

-373 KNKDDAIKAQKIQDE
+373 KNKEDAIEAQRLQNE
-388 EIKKSQEGKNKEGES
+388 EIKKSQEGKDADGKA

-413 LGARVSDAE
+413 LGARVGDAE
-422 SALANK
+422 SAIMNK
-428 LVAPL
+428 LVLPL
-433 NKDVSPALGRFA
+433 NRDVSPALGRFA

-458 SATKAGQSLPTY
+458 SATKAGQSLPQY
-470 MEGEIEKG
+470 MESEMEKG
-478 RTSDRPKGMLQTA
+478 RTTDRPKGMLQTA
-491 GQMGKAAGEGIN
+491 GKMGKEAGEGIN
-503 SALNTVV
+503 KVL
-510 KPRSGGTYGDGL
+510 PRSGGTYGDGL
-522 TSEAVGSLLEIT
+522 TSEAVGSILEIT
-534 RPGEVVLNPEQ
+534 KPGEVVLNPEQ

-550 KGMSDM
+550 KGMMDM

-561 LSGLADVLP
+561 FSGLADVLP
-570 KQSAAPAMN
+570 KQSAAPAMS
-579 FDLGKISQDIKTSV
+579 FDLSKISQDINTSV
-593 SGGGSSTMKGPD
+593 SGGGGG
-605 MAELAKSFEKSFAE
+605 E
-619 FDTIF
+619 
-624 EESISDLARGVDD
+624 
-637 FGDSW
+637 
-642 SESVEKVSADIN
+642 
-654 DAVPFDAIDQTAAAL
+654 DQTSAAL
-669 EFASKRREE
+669 DFASKRRQE
-678 LENLM
+678 LEDLM
-683 NDGQTRSSAEWNE
+683 NDGQARNSLEWDE

-703 LDGQIEKLTN
+703 LDGQIERLTN
-713 KQLDA
+713 KQLESI
-718 MSKYSD
+718 SKYAD
-724 GWDESGDMMDRVI
+724 GWDETGDIMDRVS
-737 ADISGAIPVDE
+737 ADILDAMPLDEFGDLDGAI
-748 FAGVDE
+748 
-754 AVAKQTAMSD
+754 AKQQAMSD

-769 GVDAA
+769 GVDEA

-810 GQTKAAAASIP
+810 GQTKAAAATIP
-821 AKPAEKQASPGKKI
+821 AKPSEKTAEEQAKDR
-835 NPETGEEYTPVG
+835 EAR
-847 DAKAKDKDKGTDK
+847 AKAEMGTDTSAKEK
-860 KTTAAAGGTKEASM
+860 KTGSDKAPAAAGGKEASM
-874 SDLLASMNQLNSK
+874 SDMLTSLNQLNTK
-887 VTQLITVTESGHR
+887 MAQLITVTETGHK